1 MEDKSKV
8 VIVGANVNE
17 QDYFLESMIELA
29 SLCDALDYEVINSY
43 SQNVK
48 EINKNFYI
56 GEGKAKEIALKIK
69 DKDLDYVVFNNEL
82 SPLQLQNLENILKVK
97 VIDRTML
104 ILDIFSIRA
113 KTKEAKL
120 QVELTMLEYMM
131 PRMLTIS
138 HVADKQRGGSKN
150 KGLGEKLL
158 NLDKRR
164 ITNRILSLKRELQE
178 IEKQKIVTSKQRN
191 KSDTPKVC
199 LVGYTNAGK
208 SSLMNTLIEMY
219 GIKEDKKVF
228 EKDMLFAT
236 LDTSTRKIIINKK
249 EIIISDTV
257 GFVSLLPHALIESFK
272 STLSE
277 LRNADLLIHVIDSS
291 NPNYLVEKKV
301 CEDTIYDILQ
311 GKEKKIINV
320 YSKIDLPTNNLIEID
335 DNEVFISSKTREG
348 MNDLVELI
356 FTTLYPNIV
365 YHKLFI
371 PYNEISEYYKIDKLI
386 FEIIKNEEEE
396 GIYLEAYCPK
406 EYFGHYGKY
415 IIEDSTL

>member
-1 MEDKSKV
+1 MQDKLRV
-8 VIVGANVNE
+8 VIVGANINNQE
-17 QDYFLESMIELA
+17 YFLESMIELA

-48 EINKNFYI
+48 EINKNYYI
-56 GEGKAKEIALKIK
+56 GEGKAKEIARNI
-69 DKDLDYVVFNNEL
+69 KDLDYVVFNNEL
-82 SPLQLQNLENILKVK
+82 SPLQLQNLENILKIK

-120 QVELTMLEYMM
+120 QVELTTLEYMM

-138 HVADKQRGGSKN
+138 HVADKQRGGNKN

-158 NLDKRR
+158 DLDKRR
-164 ITNRILSLKRELQE
+164 ISKRILALKKELVE
-178 IEKQKIVTSKQRN
+178 IEKQKNITSKQRN
-191 KSDTPKVC
+191 KSDTPKIC

-208 SSLMNTLIEMY
+208 SSLLNTLIELF
-219 GIKEDKKVF
+219 GDKEDKKVL
-228 EKDMLFAT
+228 EKNMLFAT
-236 LDTSTRKIIINKK
+236 LDTSTRKIVINKK

-257 GFVSLLPHALIESFK
+257 GFVSLLPHSLIESFK

-277 LRNADLLIHVIDSS
+277 LRNADLLLHVIDSS

-301 CEDTIYDILQ
+301 CEDTINDILK
-311 GKEKKIINV
+311 GEDKKVINV
-320 YSKIDLPTNNLIEID
+320 YSKIDMPGNNIIELE
-335 DNEVFISSKTREG
+335 DNEVFVSSKTREG
-348 MNDLVELI
+348 INELVELI
-356 FTTLYPNIV
+356 FTTLYPNII

-386 FEIIKNEEEE
+386 FEIVKKEEES
-396 GIYLEAYCPK
+396 GLYLEAYCPK
-406 EYFGHYGKY
+406 EYARYYNKY
-415 IIEDSTL
+415 VIDETFI

>member
-1 MEDKSKV
+1 MVDKSKV

-17 QDYFLESMIELA
+17 QEFFLESMMELA
-29 SLCDALDYEVINSY
+29 SLCDALDYEVVNSY

-56 GEGKAKEIALKIK
+56 GEGKAKEIASKIK
-69 DKDLDYVVFNNEL
+69 GKDLDYVVFNNEL
-82 SPLQLQNLENILKVK
+82 SPLQLQNLENILNTK

-120 QVELTMLEYMM
+120 QVELTTLEYMM

-158 NLDKRR
+158 ELGKRR
-164 ITNRILSLKRELQE
+164 ITARIVALKKELQE

-191 KSDTPKVC
+191 KSDTPKIC

-208 SSLMNTLIEMY
+208 SSLLNTLIELY
-219 GIKEDKKVF
+219 GVSDDKKVF

-236 LDTSTRKIIINKK
+236 LDTSTRKIVINKK
-249 EIIISDTV
+249 DIIVSDTV
-257 GFVSLLPHALIESFK
+257 GFVSLLPHTLIESFK

-277 LRNADLLIHVIDSS
+277 LINADLLIHVIDSS
-291 NPNYLVEKKV
+291 NPNYLVEKKI
-301 CEDTIYDILQ
+301 CEDTIEEILK
-311 GKEKKIINV
+311 GAKKKIINV
-320 YSKIDLPTNNLIEID
+320 YSKIDLPTNNIIEIED
-335 DNEVFISSKTREG
+335 DEVFVSSKTREG
-348 MNDLVELI
+348 MNELVELI
-356 FTTLYPNIV
+356 FATLYPNIV

-371 PYNEISEYYKIDKLI
+371 PYNEISEYYKLDKII
-386 FEIIKNEEEE
+386 FEIIKSEEEE

-406 EYFGHYGKY
+406 EYENYYKNY
-415 IIEDSTL
+415 IIEENIV

>member
-1 MEDKSKV
+1 MADKSKV
-8 VIVGANVNE
+8 VIVGANLNDQE
-17 QDYFLESMIELA
+17 FFLESMIELA
-29 SLCDALDYEVINSY
+29 SLCDALDYEVVNSY

-56 GEGKAKEIALKIK
+56 GEGKAKEISSKVKGK
-69 DKDLDYVVFNNEL
+69 DIDYVVFNNEL
-82 SPLQLQNLENILKVK
+82 SPLQLQNLENILNTK

-120 QVELTMLEYMM
+120 QVELTTLEYMM
-131 PRMLTIS
+131 PRMLSIS
-138 HVADKQRGGSKN
+138 HVADKQRGGNKN

-158 NLDKRR
+158 DLGKRR
-164 ITNRILSLKRELQE
+164 ITSRIVALKKELQE
-178 IEKQKIVTSKQRN
+178 IEKQKTVTSKQRN
-191 KSDTPKVC
+191 KSDTPKIC

-208 SSLMNTLIEMY
+208 SSLLNTLIELY
-219 GIKEDKKVF
+219 GVSDDKKVF

-236 LDTSTRKIIINKK
+236 LDTSTRKIVINKK
-249 EIIISDTV
+249 DIIVSDTV

-291 NPNYLVEKKV
+291 NPNYLVEKKI
-301 CEDTIYDILQ
+301 CEDTIEEILN
-311 GKEKKIINV
+311 GEHKKIINV
-320 YSKIDLPTNNLIEID
+320 YSKIDLPTNNIIEID
-335 DNEVFISSKTREG
+335 DDEVFVSSKTREG
-348 MNDLVELI
+348 MNELVELI

-371 PYNEISEYYKIDKLI
+371 PYNEISEYYKLDKII
-386 FEIIKNEEEE
+386 FEIIKSEEEE

-406 EYFGHYGKY
+406 EYENYYKKY
-415 IIEDSTL
+415 II

>member
-1 MEDKSKV
+1 MQEKLKV
-8 VIVGANVNE
+8 VTIGANINDQE
-17 QDYFLESMIELA
+17 YFLESMIELA

-48 EINKNFYI
+48 EINKNYYI
-56 GEGKAKEIALKIK
+56 GEGKAKEIAHSIK
-69 DKDLDYVVFNNEL
+69 NLDLDYVVFNNEL
-82 SPLQLQNLENILKVK
+82 SPLQLQNLEDILKIK

-120 QVELTMLEYMM
+120 QVELTTLEYMM

-138 HVADKQRGGSKN
+138 HVADKQRGGNRN

-164 ITNRILSLKRELQE
+164 ITNRIVALKKELQE
-178 IEKQKIVTSKQRN
+178 IEKQKVITSKQRN
-191 KSDTPKVC
+191 KSDTPKIC

-208 SSLMNTLIEMY
+208 SSLLNTLIELFAE
-219 GIKEDKKVF
+219 KEDKKVL

-249 EIIISDTV
+249 DIIVSDTV
-257 GFVSLLPHALIESFK
+257 GFVSLLPHSLIESFK

-277 LRNADLLIHVIDSS
+277 LRNADLLLHVIDSS

-301 CEDTIYDILQ
+301 CEDTIKGILN
-311 GKEKKIINV
+311 GEEKKIINV
-320 YSKIDLPTNNLIEID
+320 YSKIDMPTNNIIELE
-335 DNEVFISSKTREG
+335 DNEVFVSSKTREG
-348 MNDLVELI
+348 INELVQLI
-356 FTTLYPNIV
+356 FDTLYPNIV

-371 PYNEISEYYKIDKLI
+371 PYNEISEYYKLDKLI
-386 FEIIKNEEEE
+386 FEIVKKEEES
-396 GIYLEAYCPK
+396 GLYLEAYCPK
-406 EYFGHYGKY
+406 EYSRYYNKY
-415 IIEDSTL
+415 VIDETFL